1 MEMLEAA
8 LALLCALGVGSLL
21 WLLFGLLVRPA
32 RGREPWVVLP
42 GRGPGEDLEAGL
54 RQLAWLRRAGL
65 FRGEAVI
72 WTRLWT
78 GKVVSWPC
86 GWPCGGR
93 GSSAVRRGT
102 GGVAAG
108 GGPADGRSPPIN
120 RGTLLSR
127 PSCCDSAETP

>member
-42 GRGPGEDLEAGL
+42 GRGAGP
-54 RQLAWLRRAGL
+54 AAGP
-65 FRGEAVI
+65 AVAVG
-72 WTRLWT
+72 RLL
-78 GKVVSWPC
+78 SA
-86 GWPCGGR
+86 GG
-93 GSSAVRRGT
+93 A

-108 GGPADGRSPPIN
+108 GSPADGRNPPIN

-127 PSCCDSAETP
+127 PSCCDSAEPP

>member
-54 RQLAWLRRAGL
+54 RQLALRLALRWPWVICCPPGELEEWLR
-65 FRGEAVI
+65 EAVRQ
-72 WTRLWT
+72 TD
-78 GKVVSWPC
+78 
-86 GWPCGGR
+86 
-93 GSSAVRRGT
+93 
-102 GGVAAG
+102 GV
-108 GGPADGRSPPIN
+108 PQ
-120 RGTLLSR
+120 
-127 PSCCDSAETP
+127 

>member
-54 RQLAWLRRAGL
+54 RQLAWSAG
-65 FRGEAVI
+65 GA
-72 WTRLWT
+72 
-78 GKVVSWPC
+78 
-86 GWPCGGR
+86 
-93 GSSAVRRGT
+93 

-108 GGPADGRSPPIN
+108 GGPADGQSPPIN

>member
-21 WLLFGLLVRPA
+21 WLLFRPA

-72 WTRLWT
+72 WDEALDREGRQLALRLALRWPW
-78 GKVVSWPC
+78 VVCCPPGELEEWL
-86 GWPCGGR
+86 R
-93 GSSAVRRGT
+93 EAVRQTDR
-102 GGVAAG
+102 V
-108 GGPADGRSPPIN
+108 PQ
-120 RGTLLSR
+120 
-127 PSCCDSAETP
+127 

>member
-72 WTRLWT
+72 WDAGLTPEGWELALHLALRW
-78 GKVVSWPC
+78 SWITCCPR
-86 GWPCGGR
+86 GALEEWLGR
-93 GSSAVRRGT
+93 
-102 GGVAAG
+102 
-108 GGPADGRSPPIN
+108 
-120 RGTLLSR
+120 
-127 PSCCDSAETP
+127 

>member
-72 WTRLWT
+72 WTGR
-78 GKVVSWPC
+78 VVSWPC

-93 GSSAVRRGT
+93 GSSAVRRGSWRS
-102 GGVAAG
+102 GC
-108 GGPADGRSPPIN
+108 GRRSGRRTESPNKQGDPFEPPV
-120 RGTLLSR
+120 LL
-127 PSCCDSAETP
+127 

>member
-72 WTRLWT
+72 WDEALDREGRQLALRL
-78 GKVVSWPC
+78 
-86 GWPCGGR
+86 PCGGR
-93 GSSAVRRGT
+93 GSSAVRRGNWRS
-102 GGVAAG
+102 GC
-108 GGPADGRSPPIN
+108 GRRSGRRTESPNKQGDPFEPPV
-120 RGTLLSR
+120 LL
-127 PSCCDSAETP
+127 